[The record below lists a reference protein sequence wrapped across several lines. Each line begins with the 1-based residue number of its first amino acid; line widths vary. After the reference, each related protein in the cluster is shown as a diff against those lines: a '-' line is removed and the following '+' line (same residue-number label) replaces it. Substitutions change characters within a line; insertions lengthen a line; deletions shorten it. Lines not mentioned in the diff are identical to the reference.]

1 MLLPR
6 RLRWPDQ
13 KMRARVAELSE
24 LTRLPEEVLARFPI
38 ELSGGQRQRVSLIR
52 ALMLRPEVLL
62 LDEPLAA
69 LDPMVRATL
78 QIEPKAIFLHLQQT
92 VVFVTHDLAEA
103 AWLADEIVL
112 LREGHVVQLGTFDAL
127 RDHPADPFV
136 SEFINAQKRLT
147 LQ

>member
-1 MLLPR
+1 MQA
-6 RLRWPDQ
+6 RLAQ
-13 KMRARVAELSE
+13 LCE
-24 LTRLPEEVLARFPI
+24 LTRLPAAALARYPV

-78 QIEPKAIFLHLQQT
+78 QTELKTLFQHLRQT
-92 VVFVTHDLAEA
+92 VILVTHELAEA
-103 AWLADEIVL
+103 AWLGDQIVL
-112 LREGHVVQLGTFDAL
+112 LRQGHVVQMGSFGDL
-127 RDHPADPFV
+127 RDHPAEPFD
-136 SEFINAQKRLT
+136 FINAQRRLI